1 MRDVTGRLRTNRR
14 CRPAFPPG
22 LTDQDGPTAV
32 RQLGKNAA
40 TFLVYRIGEGTI
52 TRNDVIVKVPETV
65 FVDAQQSGFMYR
77 GAARNLKANP
87 VLGIVTMICDVLLAG
102 LVVLGKAG
110 NMG

>member
-1 MRDVTGRLRTNRR
+1 M
-14 CRPAFPPG
+14 
-22 LTDQDGPTAV
+22 

-40 TFLVYRIGEGTI
+40 TFLVYRISEGTI

-65 FVDAQQSGFMYR
+65 FVDAQQPGFMYR